1 MYLDTQGKE
10 NTMDDIP
17 RDPAV
22 WKRQQREQWSNVAQG
37 WRRRWVA
44 YERGAQPLS
53 DRLMELAHVAP
64 GHTVLDIATGIG
76 EPAMTAAHQVG
87 PSGRVVAIDQAP
99 QMLEVARERM
109 QAARIETVEFV
120 EGDAE
125 AVTLPLDSFDAVV
138 CRSGLQIFHTPVDTL
153 ARLRTCLVPGGWLA
167 VAVWGNPSQVPII
180 ALPFSVFSR
189 GLSQP
194 PSPPSGPNPFA
205 LAEPAKLAQVLR
217 DAGFTSVRCESF
229 PVTFE
234 FASVDELL
242 GHLGDVS
249 APIRMIMT
257 TLSPFG
263 QDEFWKKLAEAVAQF
278 MDANGVIRLPN
289 ACLVAAGQR

>member
-1 MYLDTQGKE
+1 MMNDT
-10 NTMDDIP
+10 P
-17 RDPAV
+17 HDPAV

-44 YERGAQPLS
+44 FERGAQPLS
-53 DRLMELAHVAP
+53 DRLIELAHVAP
-64 GHTVLDIATGIG
+64 GHTVLDVATGIG

-87 PSGRVVAIDQAP
+87 PSGRVVVVDQAP

-109 QAARIETVEFV
+109 QAAGIETVEFI

-125 AVTLPLDSFDAVV
+125 VVPLPPDSFDAVV
-138 CRSGLQIFHTPVDTL
+138 CRWGLQFFHTPVDTL
-153 ARLRTCLVPGGWLA
+153 ARLRTSLVPGGWLA
-167 VAVWGNPSQVPII
+167 VAVWGDPSRVPII

-205 LAEPAKLAQVLR
+205 LAEPTRLEQVLR
-217 DAGFTSVRCESF
+217 DAGFRGVRCESF

-234 FASVDELL
+234 FTSVDELL

-249 APIRMIMT
+249 APIRMIMA
-257 TLSPFG
+257 TLSPVD
-263 QDEFWKKLAEAVAQF
+263 QAEFWKKLAEAAAQF
-278 MDANGVIRLPN
+278 ADADGVIRLPN